1 MRKTPEERLRREHII
16 TVIYSTLACIG
27 AVFVTSLLFS
37 AIATVIDLDNS
48 SFRLMSSIALC
59 AGCFGAS
66 FAAAKKR
73 RKDGLKTG
81 LLCGAVIFGVTLL
94 SGIIFVRS
102 FSVGGFFTKVLII
115 MVCSSLGGIIG
126 VNSRRRF
133 R

>member
-1 MRKTPEERLRREHII
+1 MRKTPEERLRKERILTVMHSILACVGAI
-16 TVIYSTLACIG
+16 TVT
-27 AVFVTSLLFS
+27 LLFFS
-37 AIATVIDLDNS
+37 WVATIIDLENS
-48 SFRLMSSIALC
+48 AFRLMSSIALC

-81 LLCGAVIFGVTLL
+81 LMCGAVIFGVTLL
-94 SGIIFVRS
+94 CGIIFVRS

-126 VNSRRRF
+126 VNSRQRF